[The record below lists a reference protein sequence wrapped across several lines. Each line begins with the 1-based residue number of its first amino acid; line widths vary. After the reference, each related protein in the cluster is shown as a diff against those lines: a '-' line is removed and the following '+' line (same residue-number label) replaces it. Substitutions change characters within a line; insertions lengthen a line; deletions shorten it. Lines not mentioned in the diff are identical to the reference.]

1 LTTNINED
9 ENNIEESDEKLF
21 ISDSIYNIYQIQEL
35 EEEDIIEK

>member
-1 LTTNINED
+1 LTTNTNED

>member
-1 LTTNINED
+1 LTTNANED

-21 ISDSIYNIYQIQEL
+21 ISDSIYNSYLIHEL

>member
-1 LTTNINED
+1 LTTNTNED

-35 EEEDIIEK
+35 EKEDIIEK